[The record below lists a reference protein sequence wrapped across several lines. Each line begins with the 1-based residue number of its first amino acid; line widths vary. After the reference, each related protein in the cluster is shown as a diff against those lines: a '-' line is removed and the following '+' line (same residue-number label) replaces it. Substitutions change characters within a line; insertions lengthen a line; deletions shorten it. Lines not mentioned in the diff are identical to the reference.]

1 MSHSYKLSVGNYL
14 TLVFFIIQYMFK
26 LKLWIFVG
34 KLDERNWKT
43 GEDNPATIDDISVF
57 VIPIL
62 PYKHEYAEWKS
73 KAKPS
78 QLNGNGVKEET
89 GKALDTFSGESLNFL
104 LKCFLK
110 KTFFIVL

>member
-1 MSHSYKLSVGNYL
+1 MSHSYILSVGYYL
-14 TLVFFIIQYMFK
+14 TLVFFTIEVWF
-26 LKLWIFVG
+26 FAG

-104 LKCFLK
+104 LKLA
-110 KTFFIVL
+110 